1 MAVDVVSQQRS
12 RSTLNRAQE
21 IARTEMVRRRRRL
34 GNLTQEQESAI
45 EALLVSTVFKAS
57 EMIEPVLNVFSQ
69 PSLGVPDSAEVVK
82 FQ

>member
-1 MAVDVVSQQRS
+1 MEVDVVSQQRS

-45 EALLVSTVFKAS
+45 EALVVSTVFRAS
-57 EMIEPVLNVFSQ
+57 EMIEPVLNFFSQ
-69 PSLGVPDSAEVVK
+69 PSFGVPDSEEVVR